1 MNSGPIVSLLAASL
15 LASVTALPA
24 TAAGPGNIMFI
35 LDASNSMW
43 GQIDG
48 QPKIEI
54 AKSVLANLVRD
65 LPEGTSSGL
74 IAYGHRFDFKLKD
87 CDDMELVS
95 GWNPNMGAEI
105 DQLLSYV
112 TPKGQTPIA
121 QTLTQSIGWVQMD
134 NPENPTVVLI
144 TDGVETCDGDPC
156 RAATALADAGIGA
169 RVHVVGFD
177 LSPEERAKVEC
188 ISANGNGKYFDAQN
202 ADELQ
207 VVMADVKRE
216 AVVSKPIV
224 VAQVESP
231 AEPDPVAEL
240 FFEDEFDGDDLTEG
254 WEVEN
259 PNPDRYIAEAGEL
272 LMIAG
277 VPASKP
283 GEETMENIISHGA
296 ALPDG
301 DWEIEVS
308 FKLEAQNGW
317 EAFHFGVRNDFD
329 GWMAAGI
336 KPSLEYGDMHIRS
349 FIEKNES
356 GKLSN
361 FEITVQNVRDNRTD
375 GSTERWR
382 NGGLGDKYSQKDF
395 ILVLRKSG
403 RSYSMSGTY
412 GTEGDDDYKSFKSES
427 LKMLRGKKNLF
438 VAFGLRH
445 DDRDSEGEGSVS
457 VNYVRVNSISN

>member
-1 MNSGPIVSLLAASL
+1 MKFGPTVSLFAASL
-15 LASVTALPA
+15 FASVAALPA
-24 TAAGPGNIMFI
+24 AGAGNIMFI

-48 QPKIEI
+48 RPKIEI

-74 IAYGHRFDFKLKD
+74 IAYGHRFDFKLKN
-87 CDDMELVS
+87 CDDMELIS
-95 GWNPNMGAEI
+95 GWNPNMGTEI
-105 DQLLSYV
+105 EQLLSYV

-121 QTLTQSIGWVQMD
+121 QTLTESIAWVQMD

-144 TDGVETCDGDPC
+144 TDGVETCEGDPC
-156 RAATALADAGIGA
+156 SAAKALADAGIGA

-207 VVMADVKRE
+207 AVMANVKKE
-216 AVVSKPIV
+216 VALPEPTVIV
-224 VAQVESP
+224 QVEP
-231 AEPDPVAEL
+231 KPDPVPVVEL
-240 FFEDEFDGDDLTEG
+240 FFEDEFDGDDLSEG

-277 VPASKP
+277 LPASKP
-283 GEETMENIISHGA
+283 GQETMENIISHGA

-301 DWEIEVS
+301 DWEIEVAL
-308 FKLEAQNGW
+308 KLEAQNGW

-336 KPSLEYGDMHIRS
+336 KPSLEYGEMHIKA

-356 GKLSN
+356 GKQSN
-361 FEITVQNVRDNRTD
+361 FETSVENIGDTGSN

-382 NGGLGDKYSQKDF
+382 SGGLGDKYSQKDF
-395 ILVLRKSG
+395 ILVLRKTG
-403 RSYSMSGTY
+403 RSYAMSGTY
-412 GTEGDDDYKSFKSES
+412 GTEGDDDFRSFESES

-445 DDRDSEGEGSVS
+445 DDRDGEGEGSVA
-457 VNYVRVNSISN
+457 VNHVRVRSISK

>member
-1 MNSGPIVSLLAASL
+1 MNSGPIVSLFAASL
-15 LASVTALPA
+15 FASVTAHPA
-24 TAAGPGNIMFI
+24 AAAGAGNIMFI

-48 QPKIEI
+48 RPKIEI
-54 AKSVLANLVRD
+54 AKSVLANLVRE
-65 LPEGTSSGL
+65 LPAGTSSGL

-87 CDDMELVS
+87 CDDMELIS

-121 QTLTQSIGWVQMD
+121 QTLTESIAWVQMD
-134 NPENPTVVLI
+134 NPESPSVVLI

-156 RAATALADAGIGA
+156 SAAKALADAGIGA

-207 VVMADVKRE
+207 VVMADVKKE
-216 AVVSKPIV
+216 AALPEPIV
-224 VAQVESP
+224 IAQT
-231 AEPDPVAEL
+231 EPEPEPVAKL
-240 FFEDEFDGDDLTEG
+240 FFEDEFDGDDLSEG

-277 VPASKP
+277 LPASLP
-283 GEETMENIISHGA
+283 AQETMENIISHGA

-308 FKLEAQNGW
+308 LKLEAQNGW
-317 EAFHFGVRNDFD
+317 ETFHFGVRNDFD

-336 KPSLEYGDMHIRS
+336 KPSLEYGEMYIKS

-356 GKLSN
+356 GKLSG
-361 FEITVQNVRDNRTD
+361 FELPVENISDTGSN

-382 NGGLGDKYSQKDF
+382 SSGLGDKYSQKDF
-395 ILVLRKSG
+395 ILVLRKTG
-403 RSYSMSGTY
+403 RSYAMSGTY
-412 GTEGDDDYKSFKSES
+412 GTAGDDDFRSFESES

-438 VAFGLRH
+438 VAFGLRN
-445 DDRDSEGEGSVS
+445 DDRDGEGEGSVA
-457 VNYVRVNSISN
+457 VNYVRVRSISK